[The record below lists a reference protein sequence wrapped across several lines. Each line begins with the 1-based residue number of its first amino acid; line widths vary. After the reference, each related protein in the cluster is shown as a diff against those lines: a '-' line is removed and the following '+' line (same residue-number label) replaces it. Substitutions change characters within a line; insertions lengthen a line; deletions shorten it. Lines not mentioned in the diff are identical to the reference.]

1 MNVCHEGGGPKG
13 MERHVKVNKKVFVRE
28 RINRILDPETGM
40 VFSIGD
46 CIPKVCNEFHF
57 LIVPCKTLFILSY
70 RIFANG
76 KLSYFKSSLVT
87 LTV

>member
-40 VFSIGD
+40 MLLIGD
-46 CIPKVCNEFHF
+46 WIPKVCYEFHF
-57 LIVPCKTLFILSY
+57 LIAPPSRTLIIRPPFLP
-70 RIFANG
+70 
-76 KLSYFKSSLVT
+76 
-87 LTV
+87 